1 MILGLDLS
9 LRGSGLALV
18 PLDWAPGLD
27 FARVRVQTV
36 GQSLSADATPRQ
48 QAERIA
54 KIANAIVVFARNNG
68 VTKAWIEN
76 YAFSRGDS
84 RAHALGELGGVV
96 RVALLKSGI
105 PFDVVHSNTARAHLG
120 KFAARPKKK
129 SENRN
134 VENLPP
140 KMKVQVQLA
149 LHAMGA
155 PKHWTGDELDAF
167 VVANHGLIEG
177 GHGGIV
183 VAQEQKAKREKKAK
197 AA

>member
-9 LRGSGLALV
+9 LRAAGLALV
-18 PLDWAPGLD
+18 PEDFAPGLD
-27 FARVRVQTV
+27 FSRVRVRTV
-36 GQSLSADATPRQ
+36 GEKLPANATSRQ

-54 KIANAIVVFARNNG
+54 KIAHAIVVFARNHG

-96 RVALLKSGI
+96 RVALLRSGI
-105 PFDVVHSNTARAHLG
+105 EFDVVHSNTARKHLG
-120 KFAARPKKK
+120 KFSALPKKK
-129 SENRN
+129 RENKN
-134 VENLPP
+134 VEALPP
-140 KMKVQVQLA
+140 KVKEQVHLA
-149 LHAMGA
+149 LYGMGA

-177 GHGGIV
+177 GHGGILV
-183 VAQEQKAKREKKAK
+183 PEEPKQTKKR